1 MKKHLV
7 KLLTLSALILTGCTG
22 NPSTTPTSTPTSES
36 TSTPASESTSTPA
49 SESTSTAPALPTFT
63 IVLASRVTEVEKGQS
78 ITLRVNI
85 ACSDSKAKKT
95 VNWTIEQDDEF
106 IAFDETAN
114 PLDNAGAIKI
124 QGLKKG
130 TAKVIATATG
140 NPDNKLEVEITVKAP
155 VSPLRNVWNNIIE
168 AQSYTIDVTRTAT
181 AAETVAHSNWD
192 EETAVPVSKLL
203 ATSNALIFKAAT
215 DVQDDLSATY
225 ASAFTNGL
233 IGYGVDKNHHVFE
246 LVESA
251 SGFGIAENGKAV
263 KTDIGLLNG
272 ANFKGAGQAANTPN
286 DAGFFAGLEATNPL
300 WLSAT
305 KDTTNSYVIDAPTDA
320 DQATLINCVFA
331 ETTILSAVS
340 PLKLMELAPGKTFL
354 QLADMYTTT
363 INVIDN
369 LHLTIDLEF
378 TDGTVYHAT
387 VSDVATTVNPT
398 GLDDFLVNAE
408 VELPALAPEIQ
419 AFKDAVE
426 KHDYVVTYER
436 SSYTSHSYVTPNYAL
451 ELYYDTTVATPTLI
465 LAEGVAKKDNKFY
478 EITYVAPTEEE
489 EGGLE
494 FTDVTADLTGDPKN
508 GITVN
513 DELWE
518 IYSYYFE
525 SYVVDEF
532 WYNLS
537 DVEKLIFT
545 GYPESYVN
553 YNTLGNAYFSNFIS
567 PDLPDVILNASGS
580 VVLLTIDSTTNT
592 DGDVILSSVD
602 TMLGVER
609 GGDQYSVYYSP
620 SFASFGKA
628 NDVNPFKTDM
638 DNFFNPVE

>member
-114 PLDNAGAIKI
+114 PLDNAGGIKI

-192 EETAVPVSKLL
+192 EDTAVPVSKLL

-225 ASAFTNGL
+225 ASAFANGL
-233 IGYGVDKNHHVFE
+233 IGFGVDKNDHVFE

-263 KTDIGLLNG
+263 KTDVGLLNG

-363 INVIDN
+363 VNVIDN

-426 KHDYVVTYER
+426 KHDYVVTYD
-436 SSYTSHSYVTPNYAL
+436 YTSAVRNIYVTPDYML
-451 ELYYDTTVATPTLI
+451 CVEYDLSGATPALDDFY
-465 LAEGVAKKDNKFY
+465 GYAKKDNKFY
-478 EITYVAPTEEE
+478 EISYVEPDT
-489 EGGLE
+489 EGGEAEIE
-494 FTDVTADLTGDPKN
+494 FTDITDDLTADGS
-508 GITVN
+508 ISVS
-513 DELWE
+513 DEPWE
-518 IYSYYFE
+518 ILPFYFE
-525 SYVVDEF
+525 SYVTDNF
-532 WYNLS
+532 WYNFG
-537 DVEKLIFT
+537 DTETEFFT
-545 GYPESYVN
+545 GYPLSYVN
-553 YNTLGNAYFSNFIS
+553 SRLDGNVEFASYIS
-567 PDLPDVILNASGS
+567 QQVALAILNASGS

-592 DGDVILSSVD
+592 EGDVILTSVD
-602 TMLGVER
+602 TMLGVEK
-609 GGDQYSVYYSP
+609 GGGQYGVYYSP

-628 NDVNPFKTDM
+628 NDVNPFKADM
-638 DNFFNPVE
+638 DNFFNPVD